1 MLAAGIVTDALG
13 IRYDTPSGPL
23 GQVALFEVSGF
34 YIKAL
39 PAIGPSA
46 YAVVLNTNLGGD
58 NEVQTAAMNASLAW
72 VQAKHGDAAAVY
84 LLGHHPSVMR
94 SGTDY
99 VPAAYRALVKGV
111 FAGHI
116 HVAQSTTDKLFTQLG
131 AISQASTNNAF
142 VVATVSDAAPEVRV
156 DKSQI
161 HSYTGDAG
169 KVSDP
174 SKWS

>member
-1 MLAAGIVTDALG
+1 MLAAGIVTDDLG
-13 IRYDTPSGPL
+13 IVYATPSGPL

-34 YIKAL
+34 YLKAL
-39 PAIGPSA
+39 PTIGPAA
-46 YAVVLNTNLGGD
+46 YALVLNTNLGGD
-58 NEVQTAAMNASLAW
+58 NAVQTAAMNASLAW
-72 VQAKHGDAAAVY
+72 VQAKHADGAAVY

-94 SGTDY
+94 VGTDY
-99 VPAAYRALVKGV
+99 VPEPYRALIKGV

-156 DKSQI
+156 DKSEI
-161 HSYTGDAG
+161 HVYQGDAG

-174 SKWS
+174 SMWS